1 MFINNLDEI
10 SALEIKFFKKFN
22 PLKRKQKDTLV
33 ASALLRLDSNL
44 ILRSANP
51 QHIKVDL
58 VETVDFHIQEAL
70 KAKFQTILQESYD
83 LTSKEYLLNE
93 YLDLKHKKHSCW
105 CCFEIRT
112 LSDRKEFQTFKTD
125 KAHDVF
131 KFKAF
136 CDTYGP
142 FAHKNKE
149 VFSDINALSNQYRTL
164 KKEYDEKEVTI
175 PEKLGTLEFNLEV
188 LRTEEDYLRIRRL
201 GFEQEMKHN
210 EFEVLFLKEKVLHI
224 KRLWGTLGVLDSLN
238 FFKNFSVCIKT
249 YERPNIERNY
259 ENNAIQ
265 SQKGEIDPKE
275 VVHDDPLMNL
285 ERLKNYKKFGET
297 LKEVFHWIPKAIL
310 LMAILISFCRP
321 DFLSVIIF
329 TMIGSLTKFRW
340 LQEHYYSAIFAVFC
354 LVALDVFWY

>member
-1 MFINNLDEI
+1 M
-10 SALEIKFFKKFN
+10 
-22 PLKRKQKDTLV
+22 
-33 ASALLRLDSNL
+33 
-44 ILRSANP
+44 
-51 QHIKVDL
+51 
-58 VETVDFHIQEAL
+58 ETVDFHIQEAL
-70 KAKFQTILQESYD
+70 KAKFETILQESHD
-83 LTSKEYLLNE
+83 LTSKEHLFHE
-93 YLDLKHKKHSCW
+93 YLELKHRKHSCC

-112 LSDRKEFQTFKTD
+112 LSDMKEFQMFKTD
-125 KAHDVF
+125 KSHDVF

-142 FAHKNKE
+142 FPHKNKD
-149 VFSDINALSNQYRTL
+149 VFSDISNQYRTL

-201 GFEQEMKHN
+201 AFDQEIKHN
-210 EFEVLFLKEKVLHI
+210 EFEMLFLKEKVLHI

-249 YERPNIERNY
+249 YEKPNLERNY
-259 ENNAIQ
+259 ESNAIQ
-265 SQKGEIDPKE
+265 SQPPREILYRN
-275 VVHDDPLMNL
+275 VVNDDPLMNL
-285 ERLKNYKKFGET
+285 ERLKNYNKFGET
-297 LKEVFHWIPKAIL
+297 QKELFHWIPKVIL

-354 LVALDVFWY
+354 LVALDVFW

>member
-1 MFINNLDEI
+1 M
-10 SALEIKFFKKFN
+10 LEIKFFKKFN
-22 PLKRKQKDTLV
+22 PLKRKQKDSLV

-44 ILRSANP
+44 LIRSANP
-51 QHIKVDL
+51 EHIKVDL

-70 KAKFQTILQESYD
+70 KSKFETILQESND
-83 LTSKEYLLNE
+83 LTSKEPLLNE
-93 YLDLKHKKHSCW
+93 YLKLKHRKQSCC

-112 LSDRKEFQTFKTD
+112 LSDRKEFQMFKID
-125 KAHDVF
+125 KSHDVF

-142 FAHKNKE
+142 FHQKNQE
-149 VFSDINALSNQYRTL
+149 VFTDIKALSNQYHTF

-201 GFEQEMKHN
+201 GFDQEMKHN
-210 EFEVLFLKEKVLHI
+210 EFEILFLKEKVLHI
-224 KRLWGTLGVLDSLN
+224 KRLWGTLGVLDNLN
-238 FFKNFSVCIKT
+238 FFKNFSVCIKS
-249 YERPNIERNY
+249 YEKPNIARNY
-259 ENNAIQ
+259 ENNAIIQ
-265 SQKGEIDPKE
+265 SQPIREI
-275 VVHDDPLMNL
+275 VNDDPLMNL
-285 ERLKNYKKFGET
+285 ERLKNYNKFGET
-297 LKEVFHWIPKAIL
+297 QKELFHWVPKAIL

-340 LQEHYYSAIFAVFC
+340 LQEHYYSAIFAVFW
-354 LVALDVFWY
+354 LVALDVFW